1 MRIVYQENERVAIA
15 EADEISR
22 KGSTL
27 SVLLRDGRTLNF
39 PFQSEDVLTECFD
52 EVIVP
57 AGDKPIRLQFTAFD
71 PRMSQMFNEW
81 DALFED

>member
-27 SVLLRDGRTLNF
+27 SVLLRDGRTL
-39 PFQSEDVLTECFD
+39 TEFFD

>member
-22 KGSTL
+22 KRAAPF

-39 PFQSEDVLTECFD
+39 PSRADVLTEFFD

-57 AGDKPIRLQFTAFD
+57 AGDKAHSPPVHRVSTPPYEPDVQRVGRPF
-71 PRMSQMFNEW
+71 
-81 DALFED
+81 

>member
-1 MRIVYQENERVAIA
+1 MSASPLPKPTRSPA
-15 EADEISR
+15 

-39 PFQSEDVLTECFD
+39 PFQSEDVLTEFFD

-57 AGDKPIRLQFTAFD
+57 AGDKPIRLQFTAFA
-71 PRMSQMFNEW
+71 PV
-81 DALFED
+81 

>member
-1 MRIVYQENERVAIA
+1 MRIVYQENERVALA

-27 SVLLRDGRTLNF
+27 SVLLRSGKTLNF
-39 PFQSEDVLTECFD
+39 PFQSEEVLAEFFD
-52 EVIVP
+52 EVILP
-57 AGDKPIRLQFTAFD
+57 AGDKPIRLQFTGFD
-71 PRMSQMFNEW
+71 PRLSQMFNEW

>member
-1 MRIVYQENERVAIA
+1 MRIIYQENERVAIA

-39 PFQSEDVLTECFD
+39 PLPERGCAHRVF
-52 EVIVP
+52 
-57 AGDKPIRLQFTAFD
+57 
-71 PRMSQMFNEW
+71 
-81 DALFED
+81 